1 MSKKN
6 SEKEYP
12 PACLLGRDPEHSQNC
27 QASWCF
33 CCGWNS
39 HEARMREILFAA
51 KGLTMC
57 SDGLRRLVMPAR
69 NDVKE
74 ETK

>member
-1 MSKKN
+1 
-6 SEKEYP
+6 
-12 PACLLGRDPEHSQNC
+12 
-27 QASWCF
+27 
-33 CCGWNS
+33 
-39 HEARMREILFAA
+39 MREILFAA

-57 SDGLRRLVMPAR
+57 SDRLQRLVIPAR